1 MLALVLTFTA
11 VWVVALIGGALGS
24 ILLRARLIRRLKEQ
38 HASVLAELG
47 SPASIGYDSGVVW
60 KWVWNR
66 KYEGLGDPVA
76 NRIAGALRI
85 TFLVFLAAAVV
96 TFVLV
101 LVGKFLK

>member
-38 HASVLAELG
+38 HASVWAELG
-47 SPASIGYDSGVVW
+47 SPASIGYDSGVLW

-66 KYEGLGDPVA
+66 SYKALGDPVA
-76 NRIAGALRI
+76 TRIAGALRI
-85 TFLVFLAAAVV
+85 TFPVFLAAAVV
-96 TFVLV
+96 TFALA